1 MIQLLFQQQYALFI
15 LIMIALIISLT
26 FHEYGHAIV
35 AKLYGDDTAQKA
47 GRLTLNPV
55 AHIDP
60 GGLLM
65 VVLVGFGYAK
75 PVPTNPANFSSRWA
89 TLWVSA
95 AGPGMNLLV
104 AIFTINLYI
113 LGLEAGWS
121 LFEGQGPQFFFIFL
135 AKINLLLMLFNLIPI
150 GPLDGHYILP
160 YFPAPVV
167 GHAVS
172 LLQSTLWGLCP
183 VRANRTEP
191 DRCSDTYNGLEYWK
205 FTIADYCFC
214 LNKHTS

>member
-60 GGLLM
+60 GGLMM

-104 AIFTINLYI
+104 AIITINFYI
-113 LGLEAGWS
+113 LGLQAGWS
-121 LFEGQGPQFFFIFL
+121 IFEGQGPQFFFIFL

-160 YFPAPVV
+160 YFLPRSLAQRYLYYNQRYGVYALFALIALSLIGVPIPTTVLSI
-167 GHAVS
+167 GDS
-172 LLQSTLWGLCP
+172 LLP
-183 VRANRTEP
+183 IIV
-191 DRCSDTYNGLEYWK
+191 
-205 FTIADYCFC
+205 FV
-214 LNKHTS
+214 

>member
-1 MIQLLFQQQYALFI
+1 MIQLLYQQQYALFI

-60 GGLLM
+60 GGLIM

-75 PVPTNPANFSSRWA
+75 PVPTNPSNFSSRWA

-104 AIFTINLYI
+104 AIITINLYI
-113 LGLEAGWS
+113 LGLQAGWS

-135 AKINLLLMLFNLIPI
+135 AKINLLLMLFNLIPV

-160 YFPAPVV
+160 YFLPRSLAMRYLYYNQRYGVYALFALIALSLIGVPILTTVLSI
-167 GHAVS
+167 GNS
-172 LLQSTLWGLCP
+172 LLP
-183 VRANRTEP
+183 IIV
-191 DRCSDTYNGLEYWK
+191 
-205 FTIADYCFC
+205 FV
-214 LNKHTS
+214 

>member
-60 GGLLM
+60 GGLIM

-104 AIFTINLYI
+104 AIFTINFYI
-113 LGLEAGWS
+113 LGLQAGWS

-160 YFPAPVV
+160 YFLPRSLAMRYLYYNQRYGVYALFALIALSLIGVPILSTVLSI
-167 GHAVS
+167 GNS
-172 LLQSTLWGLCP
+172 LLP
-183 VRANRTEP
+183 IIV
-191 DRCSDTYNGLEYWK
+191 
-205 FTIADYCFC
+205 FV
-214 LNKHTS
+214 

>member
-60 GGLLM
+60 GGLMM

-75 PVPTNPANFSSRWA
+75 PVPTNPANFSSHWA

-104 AIFTINLYI
+104 AIITINFYI
-113 LGLEAGWS
+113 LGLQAGWS

-160 YFPAPVV
+160 YFLPRSLAMRYLYYNQRYGVYALFGLIALSLIGVPILTTVLSI
-167 GHAVS
+167 GNS
-172 LLQSTLWGLCP
+172 LLP
-183 VRANRTEP
+183 IIV
-191 DRCSDTYNGLEYWK
+191 
-205 FTIADYCFC
+205 FV
-214 LNKHTS
+214 

>member
-55 AHIDP
+55 AHIDL
-60 GGLLM
+60 GGLMM

-104 AIFTINLYI
+104 AIITINFYI
-113 LGLEAGWS
+113 LGLQAGWS

-160 YFPAPVV
+160 YFLPRSLAMRYLYYNQRYGVYALFALIALSLIGVPILSTVMAI
-167 GHAVS
+167 GNS
-172 LLQSTLWGLCP
+172 LLP
-183 VRANRTEP
+183 AIV
-191 DRCSDTYNGLEYWK
+191 
-205 FTIADYCFC
+205 FV
-214 LNKHTS
+214 

>member
-104 AIFTINLYI
+104 AIITINFYI
-113 LGLEAGWS
+113 LGLQAGWS

-160 YFPAPVV
+160 YFLPRSLAMRYLYYNQRYGVYALFALIALSLIGVPILTTVLSI
-167 GHAVS
+167 GNS
-172 LLQSTLWGLCP
+172 LLP
-183 VRANRTEP
+183 IIV
-191 DRCSDTYNGLEYWK
+191 
-205 FTIADYCFC
+205 FV
-214 LNKHTS
+214 

>member
-1 MIQLLFQQQYALFI
+1 MIQLLFQQQYALFV

-60 GGLLM
+60 GGLMM

-104 AIFTINLYI
+104 AIITINFYI
-113 LGLEAGWS
+113 LGLQAGWS

-160 YFPAPVV
+160 YFLPRSLAMRYLYYNQRYGVYALFALIALSLIGVPILTTVLSI
-167 GHAVS
+167 GNS
-172 LLQSTLWGLCP
+172 LLP
-183 VRANRTEP
+183 IIV
-191 DRCSDTYNGLEYWK
+191 
-205 FTIADYCFC
+205 FV
-214 LNKHTS
+214 

>member
-60 GGLLM
+60 GGLMM

-104 AIFTINLYI
+104 AIITINFYI
-113 LGLEAGWS
+113 LGLQAGWS

-160 YFPAPVV
+160 YFLPRSLAMRYLYYNQRYGVYALFALIALSLIGVPILTTVLSI
-167 GHAVS
+167 GNS
-172 LLQSTLWGLCP
+172 LLP
-183 VRANRTEP
+183 IIV
-191 DRCSDTYNGLEYWK
+191 
-205 FTIADYCFC
+205 FV
-214 LNKHTS
+214 

>member
-60 GGLLM
+60 GGLMM

-104 AIFTINLYI
+104 AIITINFYI
-113 LGLEAGWS
+113 LGLQAGWS

-160 YFPAPVV
+160 YFLPRSMAMRYRYYNDRYGVYALLALVV
-167 GHAVS
+167 LSLIGIPIFRYVWNIGES
-172 LLQSTLWGLCP
+172 LLP
-183 VRANRTEP
+183 IIV
-191 DRCSDTYNGLEYWK
+191 
-205 FTIADYCFC
+205 FV
-214 LNKHTS
+214 

>member
-55 AHIDP
+55 AHIDL
-60 GGLLM
+60 GGLMM

-89 TLWVSA
+89 ALWVSD

-104 AIFTINLYI
+104 AIITIHYYI
-113 LGLEAGWS
+113 LGLQAGWS

-160 YFPAPVV
+160 YFLPRSLAMRYLYYNQRYGVYALFALIALSLIGVPILSTVLSI
-167 GHAVS
+167 GNS
-172 LLQSTLWGLCP
+172 LLP
-183 VRANRTEP
+183 IIV
-191 DRCSDTYNGLEYWK
+191 
-205 FTIADYCFC
+205 FV
-214 LNKHTS
+214 

>member
-60 GGLLM
+60 GGLMM

-104 AIFTINLYI
+104 AIITINFYI
-113 LGLEAGWS
+113 VGLQAGWS

-160 YFPAPVV
+160 YFLPRSLAMRYLYYNQRYGVYALFALIALSLIGVPILTTVLSI
-167 GHAVS
+167 GNS
-172 LLQSTLWGLCP
+172 LLP
-183 VRANRTEP
+183 IIV
-191 DRCSDTYNGLEYWK
+191 
-205 FTIADYCFC
+205 FV
-214 LNKHTS
+214 

>member
-1 MIQLLFQQQYALFI
+1 MIQLLFQQKYELFV
-15 LIMIALIISLT
+15 LITIALIISLT

-55 AHIDP
+55 APIDP

-75 PVPTNPANFSSRWA
+75 PVPTNPANFSSRWG

-95 AGPGMNLLV
+95 AGPAMNLLV
-104 AIFTINLYI
+104 AIISINLYI
-113 LGLEAGWS
+113 LGLQAGWS
-121 LFEGQGPQFFFIFL
+121 LFEGQGPQFFFTYMAL
-135 AKINLLLMLFNLIPI
+135 INLLLMLFNLIPI

-160 YFPAPVV
+160 YFLSRSMAQRYLYYNQRYGVYALFALIVLSLV
-167 GHAVS
+167 GVPIFRTVWNIGES
-172 LLQSTLWGLCP
+172 LLP
-183 VRANRTEP
+183 FIV
-191 DRCSDTYNGLEYWK
+191 
-205 FTIADYCFC
+205 FV
-214 LNKHTS
+214 

>member
-55 AHIDP
+55 AHIDL
-60 GGLLM
+60 GGLMM

-104 AIFTINLYI
+104 AIITINFYI
-113 LGLEAGWS
+113 LGLQAGWS

-160 YFPAPVV
+160 YFLPRSLAMRYLYYNQRYGVYALFALIALSLIGVPILSTVLSI
-167 GHAVS
+167 GNS
-172 LLQSTLWGLCP
+172 LLP
-183 VRANRTEP
+183 IIV
-191 DRCSDTYNGLEYWK
+191 
-205 FTIADYCFC
+205 FV
-214 LNKHTS
+214 

>member
-1 MIQLLFQQQYALFI
+1 
-15 LIMIALIISLT
+15 MIALIISLT

-60 GGLLM
+60 GGLMM

-104 AIFTINLYI
+104 AIITINFYI
-113 LGLEAGWS
+113 LGLQAGWS

-160 YFPAPVV
+160 YFLPRSLAMRYLYYNQRYGVYALFALIALSLIGVPILSTVLSI
-167 GHAVS
+167 GNS
-172 LLQSTLWGLCP
+172 LLP
-183 VRANRTEP
+183 IIV
-191 DRCSDTYNGLEYWK
+191 
-205 FTIADYCFC
+205 FV
-214 LNKHTS
+214 

>member
-60 GGLLM
+60 GGLIM

-89 TLWVSA
+89 TLWVAA

-104 AIFTINLYI
+104 AIITINFYI
-113 LGLEAGWS
+113 LGLQAGWS

-160 YFPAPVV
+160 YFLPRSLAMRYLYYNQRYGVYALFALIALSLIGVPILTTVLSI
-167 GHAVS
+167 GNS
-172 LLQSTLWGLCP
+172 LLPAIVFL
-183 VRANRTEP
+183 
-191 DRCSDTYNGLEYWK
+191 
-205 FTIADYCFC
+205 
-214 LNKHTS
+214 

>member
-1 MIQLLFQQQYALFI
+1 MIQLLIQQQFALFI

-35 AKLYGDDTAQKA
+35 AKWYGDDTAQKA

-55 AHIDP
+55 AHIDA

-65 VVLVGFGYAK
+65 VVVVGFGYAK

-95 AGPGMNLLV
+95 AGPAMNLLV
-104 AIFTINLYI
+104 AIISINLYI
-113 LGLEAGWS
+113 LGLEAGWA
-121 LFEGQGPQFFFIFL
+121 LFEGQGPQFFFTYL
-135 AKINLLLMLFNLIPI
+135 ALINLLLMLFNLIPI

-160 YFPAPVV
+160 YFLPRSLAIRYLYYNQRYGVYALFALIALSLIGVPIFRMVWNI
-167 GHAVS
+167 GES
-172 LLQSTLWGLCP
+172 LLPFIVFL
-183 VRANRTEP
+183 
-191 DRCSDTYNGLEYWK
+191 
-205 FTIADYCFC
+205 
-214 LNKHTS
+214 

>member
-1 MIQLLFQQQYALFI
+1 MIQLLFQQQYALFV

-55 AHIDP
+55 AHIDL
-60 GGLLM
+60 GGLMM

-104 AIFTINLYI
+104 AIITINFYI
-113 LGLEAGWS
+113 LGLQAGWS

-160 YFPAPVV
+160 YFLPRSLAMRYLYYNQRYGVYALFALIALSLIGVPILTTVLSI
-167 GHAVS
+167 GNS
-172 LLQSTLWGLCP
+172 LLP
-183 VRANRTEP
+183 IIV
-191 DRCSDTYNGLEYWK
+191 
-205 FTIADYCFC
+205 FV
-214 LNKHTS
+214 

>member
-60 GGLLM
+60 GGLMM

-75 PVPTNPANFSSRWA
+75 PVPTNPANFSSPWA

-104 AIFTINLYI
+104 AIITINFYI
-113 LGLEAGWS
+113 VGLQAGWS

-160 YFPAPVV
+160 YFLPRSLAMRYLYYNQRYGVYALFALIALSLV
-167 GHAVS
+167 GVPILTTVLSIGNS
-172 LLQSTLWGLCP
+172 LLP
-183 VRANRTEP
+183 IIV
-191 DRCSDTYNGLEYWK
+191 
-205 FTIADYCFC
+205 FV
-214 LNKHTS
+214 